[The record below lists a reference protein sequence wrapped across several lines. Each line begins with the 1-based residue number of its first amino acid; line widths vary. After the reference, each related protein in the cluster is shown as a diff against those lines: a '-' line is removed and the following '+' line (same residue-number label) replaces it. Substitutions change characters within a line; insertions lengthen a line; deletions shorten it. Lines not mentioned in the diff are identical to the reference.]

1 MSDKVPVHGVH
12 VVDNQT
18 VLTYEIDGKP
28 QGVLTGYADGTK
40 FVLCHV
46 MAFPNAAAS
55 TLPRML
61 HVGLAEA
68 WTRGYEAVLFCI
80 MRSHPQHEALCRV
93 GERLGF
99 VPYDESAE
107 KGWWVKWR
115 S

>member
-1 MSDKVPVHGVH
+1 MMPVHSAH

-18 VLTYEIDGKP
+18 VLTYEVDGKP
-28 QGVLTGYADGTK
+28 QGVLTGYVDGTK

-115 S
+115 